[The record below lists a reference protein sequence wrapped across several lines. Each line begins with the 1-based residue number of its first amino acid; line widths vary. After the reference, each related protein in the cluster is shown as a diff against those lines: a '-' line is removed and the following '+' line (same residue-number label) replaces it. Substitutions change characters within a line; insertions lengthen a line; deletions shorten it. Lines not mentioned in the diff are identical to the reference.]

1 MYKKRLKDWGY
12 RKYIARQVHENC
24 AEKLEECNGEDDILS
39 DEELEGHPVPAKQVR
54 RSLKRKNTDGE
65 HFGNIHRPQRL
76 SMGFFCFQDWT
87 DKLIGARK
95 SGKPMAGSGQ
105 TESTNKN
112 HDSSFSRGLTGSE
125 GDFSFL
131 GQPGFQA
138 DFGNVLS
145 MPQNEVLTPSNS
157 DPCLAVGSCLGDG
170 SEDMI
175 IGNGFSNLELLGLL
189 ELPWMSD
196 PFPFSFVYS
205 PSQTSSHQSTT
216 EIPSNSEGYQDQY
229 THFTEDMDH
238 SLMYGTQNITT
249 EDLDVP
255 AIHEGNFIMSDL
267 SRLAQSHRKIANDE
281 VWILICFL
289 SAGFQASGQTRKA
302 MMGLKKLPGLF
313 RSMVAEQNIYMLS
326 AIVIVAVIMEAY
338 GYDYLASQV
347 LQHACVVCDASFGSA
362 DDITLMVKFIV
373 NMLDKEG
380 RQYRLKPCDIED
392 VMCNMLNKFGEG
404 HPHFLVTLYNL
415 ARAYDLA
422 GHPIKA
428 ATHLSRLDDLCQ
440 LHLSPGNGL
449 SIICRMS
456 LARINAQEGHTTAA
470 VNLVKSAILQCK
482 QSWGENHPY
491 TLECVRRLAIL
502 SQSTGAPQA
511 IEALLHK
518 VLQGRR
524 EKLGPTHRYTKGS
537 EMQLAQWKSKHAGV
551 NWWH

>member
-12 RKYIARQVHENC
+12 RKYTRQVHESC
-24 AEKLEECNGEDDILS
+24 AEELEECNGEEIILL
-39 DEELEGHPVPAKQVR
+39 DEELGGHPVPAKQVR
-54 RSLKRKNTDGE
+54 HSLKRRNTNGK
-65 HFGNIHRPQRL
+65 HLGNIHRPQRL
-76 SMGFFCFQDWT
+76 SIGFFCLQDGT

-95 SGKPMAGSGQ
+95 RANPMAGSSQ
-105 TESTNKN
+105 TESTNQN
-112 HDSSFSRGLTGSE
+112 HDSPFSRELTGSE
-125 GDFSFL
+125 DGFSFL
-131 GQPGFQA
+131 GQPGFQV
-138 DFGNVLS
+138 DFDDILS
-145 MPQNEVLTPSNS
+145 TPQNEVLVPSNS

-175 IGNGFSNLELLGLL
+175 IDNDFSNLEFLN
-189 ELPWMSD
+189 LPEMPRMSD

-216 EIPSNSEGYQDQY
+216 EISSNSEGYKDQY
-229 THFTEDMDH
+229 FHSTEDMDH
-238 SLMYGTQNITT
+238 SLMYGTQNIKT

-255 AIHEGNFIMSDL
+255 AIQEGNFIMSDL
-267 SRLAQSHRKIANDE
+267 SSLAQSNPKIANDE

-289 SAGFQASGQTRKA
+289 SAVFQASGQTRKA
-302 MMGLKKLPGLF
+302 KVGLEKLPGLF
-313 RSMVAEQNIYMLS
+313 RSMVAERNIYMLS

-347 LQHACVVCDASFGSA
+347 LQHACVVCDASFGPTN
-362 DDITLMVKFIV
+362 DITLMVKFIV
-373 NMLDKEG
+373 DMLDKEG

-422 GHPIKA
+422 GYPTKA
-428 ATHLSRLDDLCQ
+428 ATRLYRLDDLCQ
-440 LHLSPGNGL
+440 LHLPPGNGL

-456 LARINAQEGHTTAA
+456 LARIKAQEGHTTAA
-470 VNLVKSAILQCK
+470 VDLVKSAISQCK
-482 QSWGENHPY
+482 QSWGETHPY
-491 TLECVRRLAIL
+491 TLECVRRLAML
-502 SQSTGAPQA
+502 CQSTGTPQT

-524 EKLGPTHRYTKGS
+524 ERLGPTHRYTKGS
-537 EMQLAQWKSKHAGV
+537 EMQLAQWKSEHAGV